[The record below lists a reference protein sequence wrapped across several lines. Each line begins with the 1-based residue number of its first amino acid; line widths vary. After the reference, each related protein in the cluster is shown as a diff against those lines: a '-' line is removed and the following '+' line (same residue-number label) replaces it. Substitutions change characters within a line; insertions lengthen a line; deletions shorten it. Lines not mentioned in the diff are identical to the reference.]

1 MNKFSEFNN
10 IFIQYIFVLVTKSY
24 LRFNRPNPRSFN
36 KIIIHQ
42 FIIYYK

>member
-36 KIIIHQ
+36 KDHRNLSSQ
-42 FIIYYK
+42 LRL